1 MVAELFSPGQRN
13 TAEEVAAGVASNGA
27 TSGGRGSV
35 GVAAKALS
43 FAPLIR
49 KIEALI
55 ES

>member
-1 MVAELFSPGQRN
+1 MVSELFSPGQRN
-13 TAEEVAAGVASNGA
+13 TAEEVAAVVASNGGTIGGRASGGVA
-27 TSGGRGSV
+27 TS
-35 GVAAKALS
+35 ALS